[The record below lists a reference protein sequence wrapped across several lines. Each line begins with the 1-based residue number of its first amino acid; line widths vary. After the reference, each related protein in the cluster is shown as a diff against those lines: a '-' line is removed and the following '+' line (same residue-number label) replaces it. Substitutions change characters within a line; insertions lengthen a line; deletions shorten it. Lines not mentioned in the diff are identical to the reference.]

1 MPSST
6 IVQLIKYAESLS
18 NREMMK
24 WALRNVRE
32 VLDVLNINVTNDEQ
46 YRLMVIETNRY
57 LTGFHKVSHMRN
69 QALKMHELARHETDP
84 IRINLL
90 RAYGHILATA
100 HVKEHALHATEY
112 ANKALIAAKRSD
124 EEVACIVNAQN
135 AALESLARFIVSVDK
150 PLVN

>member
-1 MPSST
+1 MPSNT

-24 WALRNVRE
+24 WAMRNVRE
-32 VLDVLNINVTNDEQ
+32 VLDVLSVNVTKDEQ

-57 LTGFHKVSHMRN
+57 LTGFHKVSHMKN

-84 IRINLL
+84 VRINLL

-100 HVKEHALHATEY
+100 HVKEHALHATDY
-112 ANKALIAAKRSD
+112 ANKALIAANKSED
-124 EEVACIVNAQN
+124 EIARIVEAQN
-135 AALESLARFIVSVDK
+135 AALESLARFIVSINK
-150 PLVN
+150 PIVN

>member
-6 IVQLIKYAESLS
+6 IVQLIKYTESLS

-46 YRLMVIETNRY
+46 YRLMVIETNRF
-57 LTGFHKVSHMRN
+57 LTGFHKVPHMRN
-69 QALKMHELARHETDP
+69 QALKMHELARHENDP
-84 IRINLL
+84 VRDNLL
-90 RAYGHILATA
+90 RAYGHIIATA

-112 ANKALIAAKRSD
+112 ANKALRAANKS
-124 EEVACIVNAQN
+124 EEDIEKIVDAQN
-135 AALESLARFIVSVDK
+135 NALESLARFIVSVDR
-150 PLVN
+150 PIVN